1 MSDTERAGGF
11 GMPILMTMAELA
23 EAVLLE
29 DHPLYRE
36 GLKAYIKANLPEISI
51 VYEGENFLKAKDITS
66 KKKPQIAIIDLHL
79 GDGRTPSEVVGY
91 FSSQGIPVLVISA
104 INNFES
110 VKSAFSVGA
119 SGFVAKDSSID
130 EISKAIRAVLK
141 GNQWISPTLSKALA
155 YKSSVSEQLSAQEKK
170 AVILYASGL
179 KLEVV
184 ARRMDVAASTVK
196 QYIDRAK
203 AKFRAAGTPVSTKTD
218 LYKVLRQEGLI
229 E

>member
-36 GLKAYIKANLPEISI
+36 GLKAYIKANLPEISL

-110 VKSAFSVGA
+110 VKSVFSVGA